1 MTLSEMS
8 MADERDRP
16 KPRTMT
22 VAEVAA
28 CLSLSP
34 SSVYRLANE
43 LRALRVAGR
52 WAFKA
57 SDVEQWLL
65 QHRPA
70 GELPPEPVESIG
82 SKIRLRPHVDER
94 NVFLDVA
101 GTNATAAIRYAIEHA
116 HLLLTDASEAAARQ
130 QILESILER
139 ERLCSTALHP
149 DVAFPHPR
157 EPERCPLGSDQILVV
172 RSARPLDFAEAHGY
186 RPRVLF
192 VLLARTIS
200 LQLVWEARLSHLI
213 HRGDFVEKILE
224 AKTPGEVHALFAP
237 ADADGRGA
245 RSETTAAALPRN

>member
-1 MTLSEMS
+1 
-8 MADERDRP
+8 
-16 KPRTMT
+16 MT

-57 SDVEQWLL
+57 SDVEHWLL
-65 QHRPA
+65 KHRTA

-82 SKIRLRPHVDER
+82 SRVRLLPHVDER
-94 NVFLDVA
+94 NVFIDVA
-101 GTNATAAIRYAIEHA
+101 GSNAAAAIRYAIEHA
-116 HLLLTDASEAAARQ
+116 HLLLTDASDGAARQ

-157 EPERCPLGSDQILVV
+157 DPEGCPLGSDQILVV
-172 RSARPLDFAEAHGY
+172 RSARPLDFSEAHGY

-192 VLLARTIS
+192 VLLARSIS

-213 HRGDFVEKILE
+213 HRGGFVEKILA
-224 AKTPGEVHALFAP
+224 AKTAREIHGLFAP
-237 ADADGRGA
+237 ADADERGA
-245 RSETTAAALPRN
+245 KSDATSDALARN